1 MNQKLDVA
9 RVFER
14 IFEIYRDQFTLLI
27 PAALAVFVPVA
38 VLSGLIYA
46 GGVTLLGA
54 LLVAAIATIAT
65 YWFQGM
71 VVEAARDILDGRR
84 DHNVGSLVRSTAP
97 VVGPLV
103 LAAILAGIAVGIG
116 LLLLIVPG
124 LFLLTIWAVLAPVIV
139 IERRSAIEAFG
150 RSRELVRGH
159 GWQVF
164 SVIAVLFVI
173 QLVVGWVIQ
182 AVADSVSDTFT
193 GYAVADLL
201 LRMLIAPL
209 TALAAAVL
217 YFELKSLRG
226 EPVLAVGP
234 GGQVEPAAA
243 PGTPPAPRRRR
254 PHSRRPRRPRRRA
267 PNGSTQGSMPASA
280 HSRVSSYSGYGRV
293 NRHSSSAWGGAGGF
307 GEEAL
312 CDSPADFVLLRDAL
326 FARGA
331 DALGVERGVG
341 RLGVVPSVEPGPQ
354 ALARDLGVELQPP
367 SGLPLDAERLDA
379 GRGTSELHG
388 AGRQRRDVVVPLE
401 QLNRRCERPDHRV
414 GRPSVGDLDL
424 VPPDLGLGRAVRGG
438 ARRLCEELAPE
449 AHTEDRLT
457 PRERI
462 ADELLLWAQP
472 SVLVLLIQVH
482 RAPEDEQGVG
492 HGRRG
497 RGAGHPGRKVA
508 EHARAGV

>member
-1 MNQKLDVA
+1 MNAKLDVA

-84 DHNVGSLVRSTAP
+84 DHDVGSLLRSTAP
-97 VVGPLV
+97 VIGPLV

-164 SVIAVLFVI
+164 GVIVVLFVI

-182 AVADSVSDTFT
+182 AVADSVSDTFA

-217 YFELKSLRG
+217 YFELKALRG

-243 PGTPPAPRRRR
+243 PSTPPSPEAPT
-254 PHSRRPRRPRRRA
+254 A
-267 PNGSTQGSMPASA
+267 PQP
-280 HSRVSSYSGYGRV
+280 
-293 NRHSSSAWGGAGGF
+293 
-307 GEEAL
+307 
-312 CDSPADFVLLRDAL
+312 P
-326 FARGA
+326 
-331 DALGVERGVG
+331 
-341 RLGVVPSVEPGPQ
+341 PPPPPGP
-354 ALARDLGVELQPP
+354 
-367 SGLPLDAERLDA
+367 
-379 GRGTSELHG
+379 
-388 AGRQRRDVVVPLE
+388 
-401 QLNRRCERPDHRV
+401 
-414 GRPSVGDLDL
+414 
-424 VPPDLGLGRAVRGG
+424 
-438 ARRLCEELAPE
+438 
-449 AHTEDRLT
+449 
-457 PRERI
+457 
-462 ADELLLWAQP
+462 
-472 SVLVLLIQVH
+472 
-482 RAPEDEQGVG
+482 
-492 HGRRG
+492 
-497 RGAGHPGRKVA
+497 PGP
-508 EHARAGV
+508 